1 MQECHIAIFG
11 QRMVRIRGKV
21 GAERRSAR
29 RGCHSACGSRARG
42 GGGRGG
48 GDCARGGERHFE
60 ARMTTAV
67 VVLSSSSSSSSVRA
81 TARSWRARTRA
92 RYARGR
98 VGARAMAGGD
108 DDDDD
113 DVLTAS
119 ARAPSPTSSSY
130 APPSRANEL
139 APISPRR
146 VVVGTL
152 GATALALG
160 ANFLRVTEKLLG
172 AVPEFARAN
181 KLDVVYPVQGFLRS
195 YEPQKGYTFI
205 YPVDY
210 LADQTMARR
219 KAMRVEERNSLDPPS
234 LRRESRRDVQEPDAA
249 YGPMNSTGE
258 ENVSV
263 IVSSVPAGFDLSVF
277 GDAQSQANW
286 LLANVLAKP
295 GSGKTGTLI
304 NSSSKVVSGAKY
316 YTFEYTIQK
325 GEPGASGSWF
335 RHNVAVFV
343 TRGSALFT
351 LVAQI
356 PEEKWTSRRNDFFKI
371 ADSFRVF
378 VPSG

>member
-1 MQECHIAIFG
+1 M
-11 QRMVRIRGKV
+11 RVSM
-21 GAERRSAR
+21 
-29 RGCHSACGSRARG
+29 
-42 GGGRGG
+42 
-48 GDCARGGERHFE
+48 
-60 ARMTTAV
+60 
-67 VVLSSSSSSSSVRA
+67 LSSSASSASVRA
-81 TARSWRARTRA
+81 TAPSWRVRSRTRA
-92 RYARGR
+92 RCARR
-98 VGARAMAGGD
+98 RAVGARATAGADDGD

-113 DVLTAS
+113 EVVSAS
-119 ARAPSPTSSSY
+119 ARAPTPTSSSY
-130 APPSRANEL
+130 APPSRANDL

-234 LRRESRRDVQEPDAA
+234 LRRESRRNVEEPDAA

-295 GSGKTGTLI
+295 GSGKTGALI

-325 GEPGASGSWF
+325 GEPGAPGSWF

-356 PEEKWTSRRNDFFKI
+356 PEEKWTSRRDDFFKI

-378 VPSG
+378 VPSS